1 MAVYRVDF
9 IMSLY
14 HTEYVN
20 APDPDTAKEL
30 AERMLDNDGFV
41 DDLFEA
47 YDDPQMTDWLTEN
60 VEVSVDDYTYDCW
73 EPTVNADGSRIEE

>member
-9 IMSLY
+9 VMSLY

-20 APDPDTAKEL
+20 AASAEQAKEL

-41 DDLFEA
+41 DDLFET

-60 VEVSVDDYTYDCW
+60 VEVSVDDYTDDVW

>member
-41 DDLFEA
+41 DDLFET

-60 VEVSVDDYTYDCW
+60 VEVSVDDYVDDCW